1 MAKRR
6 TSPNKLHRME
16 ARIRAIQVVTKLFM
30 ITAALSLGFVVVAMA
45 FPEHRKL
52 EELEEKLAEAREN
65 QQDMH
70 DDRDARQIELKALRE
85 DPEYLELHA
94 RDRLGY
100 YLPGEKVLR
109 FKSE

>member
-1 MAKRR
+1 M
-6 TSPNKLHRME
+6 HRME
-16 ARIRAIQVVTKLFM
+16 ARTRAIRGAGRVAM
-30 ITAALSLGFVVVAMA
+30 ILCSLSVGFVAVAAA
-45 FPEHRKL
+45 FPQQRELQRLEQKL
-52 EELEEKLAEAREN
+52 EEAKRNEREVI
-65 QQDMH
+65 DE
-70 DDRDARQIELKALRE
+70 RDCRQIELKALRE

>member
-16 ARIRAIQVVTKLFM
+16 ARIRAIQGAGKVFM
-30 ITAALSLGFVVVAMA
+30 IAFALSLGFVVVAMA
-45 FPEHRKL
+45 FPEQRKL
-52 EELEEKLAEAREN
+52 EELEQKLAEARQNE
-65 QQDMH
+65 QDMY
-70 DDRDARQIELKALRE
+70 DERDARQIELKALRE

-109 FKSE
+109 FKTD